1 MSTRSPL
8 PLFFHDRS
16 TSPPTGL
23 LSLHRVGSDR
33 IESMH
38 IPRATERERE
48 REDDSSFVR
57 DPAARFFRT
66 LWFLKPRHFLRE
78 GRAIAAEKERGEK
91 KEWNAPPRL
100 PLVHRVHNFR
110 NSGLSAE
117 PYSAATS
124 LYSGPSRCF
133 RFWGV
138 SRTIFQTSSNLAE
151 EEELLDRSEISLNVT
166 PFLEKPGSVP
176 TRR

>member
-1 MSTRSPL
+1 
-8 PLFFHDRS
+8 
-16 TSPPTGL
+16 
-23 LSLHRVGSDR
+23 
-33 IESMH
+33 MH

-166 PFLEKPGSVP
+166 PFLEKLGSVP

>member
-38 IPRATERERE
+38 IPRATERE

-100 PLVHRVHNFR
+100 PSCTVSIIFVILGFRPNRIPRLPVFTRAPLVAFDFGVYQGRSSRLLPTLQRRR
-110 NSGLSAE
+110 NS
-117 PYSAATS
+117 
-124 LYSGPSRCF
+124 
-133 RFWGV
+133 W
-138 SRTIFQTSSNLAE
+138 I
-151 EEELLDRSEISLNVT
+151 DR
-166 PFLEKPGSVP
+166 KY
-176 TRR
+176 R

>member
-1 MSTRSPL
+1 
-8 PLFFHDRS
+8 
-16 TSPPTGL
+16 
-23 LSLHRVGSDR
+23 
-33 IESMH
+33 MH
-38 IPRATERERE
+38 IPRATERE